1 MDIPKFS
8 EYYTQQILPHF
19 TQDVPQQVVETHNS
33 IPMELCMATLA
44 VTSLTATSIQRAV
57 EISARERD
65 FLIFDP
71 TDFDIQYGGMPHPND
86 IRRTLIAWTRSQIGS
101 RYRKINHQLIKQLK
115 KSSFFK
121 KMHSK
126 KGITAAFD
134 ITEVGYYGS
143 EDEFTMWSKGRT
155 AAKRCHAYLSLQI
168 VCPGFRLIMDVK
180 PIFQKS
186 KSLGKLMSDMLKRMR
201 RLGLKFQHI
210 YLDRGFYQIDVLK
223 ELREQHSGSLLMP
236 VIRSSRVKSAIKE
249 WHEEHGF
256 KAGILEMAL
265 GTKNNEEK
273 YFMIFSPLSSKE
285 RANLRRKKKDAG
297 IHEFYLYFCV
307 LKPPEVSQE
316 GIEEVFQRLSYNY
329 RGRWGI
335 ETGYR
340 VVKSIWGL
348 TTSTHYTLRLWLMW
362 NSILMY
368 NLWVMNNL
376 EAIEKKGIP
385 DDYDCCEKEVEA
397 VKIKEHK
404 LKQQAKKYPK
414 WARSTKEKPVRDWKP
429 RPLIKLNHFR
439 DLLLMMSRKHIS
451 DILTGGYDP
460 PFNDEEEIED

>member
-8 EYYTQQILPHF
+8 KYYDRQILHHF
-19 TQDVPQQVVETHNS
+19 TQDIPNQVTETHNA

-44 VTSLTATSIQRAV
+44 ITTLSATSVQRAV
-57 EISARERD
+57 EIAARERD
-65 FLIFDP
+65 YFIIDP
-71 TDFDIQYGGMPHPND
+71 TDFDLQYGGMPHPND
-86 IRRTLIAWTRSQIGS
+86 IRRTLIAWPRKQISS
-101 RYRKINHQLIKQLK
+101 RYRKINHHLIKKLK
-115 KSSFFK
+115 KSIFFK
-121 KMHSK
+121 KMHGK

-143 EDEFTMWSKGRT
+143 EDEFTMWTKGRS

-168 VCPGFRLIMDVK
+168 VCPGFRMILDVK

-186 KSLGKLMSDMLKRMR
+186 KTLGKLMADMLKRMR
-201 RLGLKFQHI
+201 RFGLKFQHI
-210 YLDRGFYQIDVLK
+210 YLDRGFYQIEVLR
-223 ELREQHSGSLLMP
+223 ELREHHSGSLLMP
-236 VIRSSRVKSAIKE
+236 VIRSSRVKSAIAE
-249 WHEEHGF
+249 WHQEHGF

-265 GTKNNEEK
+265 GNKSNEEK
-273 YFMIFSPLSSKE
+273 YFLIFSPLSKKE

-297 IHEFYLYFCV
+297 IHEFYLYFCL

-316 GIEEVFQRLSYNY
+316 SINEVFQRLSYNY

-340 VVKSIWGL
+340 VVKSIWAM

-376 EAIEKKGIP
+376 EALEKKGIP
-385 DDYDCCEKEVEA
+385 DDYSCCEEV
-397 VKIKEHK
+397 VPLDKIEETE
-404 LKQQAKKYPK
+404 LKRKAEKYPK
-414 WARSTKEKPVRDWKP
+414 WARSSKEKPVRDWKP
-429 RPLIKLNHFR
+429 RSLIKLNHFR
-439 DLLLMMSRKHIS
+439 DLLMMMSRKHIS
-451 DILTGGYDP
+451 DILTTGYDP
-460 PFNDEEEIED
+460 PFNDEEVIEN